1 MFELSHRPAGDAQAG
16 SVHVNVVPRWV
27 GAIRWAAA
35 IVFIVFGAGKFV
47 DHASELASFRHYGL
61 LAPGAF
67 AYAIGMLEI
76 AGGVLLAGRVL
87 VRAAALAL
95 AIDMVGAI
103 IVAGLG
109 EGELLSLILAPA
121 LLLAMIVLLRTSPT
135 NRRPG
140 RPIVSRLRG
149 HRDGDVV

>member
-1 MFELSHRPAGDAQAG
+1 MFELSHRPAGDSQAG
-16 SVHVNVVPRWV
+16 SVHVKVLPRWIS
-27 GAIRWAAA
+27 AIRWVAA

-47 DHASELASFRHYGL
+47 DHAAELTSFRHYGL
-61 LAPGAF
+61 LAPGVF

-95 AIDMVGAI
+95 ALDMVGAI

-109 EGELLSLILAPA
+109 EGELLSLTLAPA

-135 NRRPG
+135 NPRSG
-140 RPIVSRLRG
+140 RPLVSRLPG
-149 HRDGDVV
+149 HRGGDVV